1 MWKDNPY
8 LIPQGIPPN
17 LQIEFTKK
25 MDEQWLNSKTIRNIE
40 VQTYLTPIL
49 KNGKN
54 YTDFP

>member
-8 LIPQGIPPN
+8 LIPQRIPPH
-17 LQIEFTKK
+17 LQIKFTKN